1 MIELR
6 EPKDSDSTFT
16 PFVERAL
23 NNAVESSHP
32 NEVYVVQ
39 VDGWFDYKWQQFSG
53 TVMHEIAVWR
63 NNLTLPPFHPSR
75 ILSERYFR
83 LRPDLKLYA
92 VASAKPLHIN
102 QPSGANLQRSIRD
115 ISSSGIF
122 VWYSQ
127 ISKDSD
133 RASLM
138 LYSVDAGEASGW
150 YAGFARKDEWRLAQV
165 KGTSRKA
172 AATILLHSNAT
183 SELLQRWL

>member
-6 EPKDSDSTFT
+6 EAKESDSTFALI
-16 PFVERAL
+16 VERAV
-23 NNAVESSHP
+23 NKAAQSSSP
-32 NEVYVVQ
+32 GDVYVVQ
-39 VDGWFDYKWQQFSG
+39 VDGWFDYKWQRFSG

-63 NNLTLPPFHPSR
+63 DKLTVPPFHPSR

-83 LRPDLKLYA
+83 LRPDLGLYA
-92 VASAKPLHIN
+92 LASAKPLHIN
-102 QPSGANLQRSIRD
+102 QASAENLRRSIRD

-122 VWYSQ
+122 VWYSH
-127 ISKDSD
+127 ISKDSE

-138 LYSVDAGEASGW
+138 LYTVDAGDASGW

-172 AATILLHSNAT
+172 AATILLPNNAT
-183 SELLQRWL
+183 SKLLQRRR